1 MNGWMTNDD
10 IALVR
15 EFAARQ
21 SESAFAALVQRHLG
35 LVYSAALRQVGNPTL
50 AEEIAQAVFILLS
63 RKARTLGPDTIL
75 SAWLYRTTRYAA
87 ADALK
92 IAHRRQRR
100 EEAYMQSTL
109 NEPDVW
115 AQVAP
120 LLDGAMSELSE
131 RDRAALV
138 LRFFEN
144 KPAREIAGALKLTE
158 EAAQK
163 RVARALEKL
172 RGVFAKRGVTLTGA
186 AIAGAVSANAVQAVP
201 VGLAAKISA
210 AALVA
215 GTTLATTTAIT
226 MTMLQKTVLGT
237 ALAAAVG
244 VGIYEARE
252 ASRAHVEVEMLRQ
265 QQAPLVQR
273 IDELSAA
280 LGKATNQLAS
290 LREDNERLSR
300 NTSDLLRLRSEV
312 GQLRE
317 QARTAAVE
325 AQNEDRIS
333 PAMLQVY
340 SNVPPVKTLL
350 ATAVAKAAW
359 GESIVTGGW
368 KTESGKR
375 GIVLTTLQLGDDG
388 KQVNINSKLLEYT
401 DEAGEQLGLA
411 GFAVD
416 GQKSLNAHVLGLEES
431 RTLWKAAEQVDGV
444 EILIAPSVVTLSG
457 RQAQV
462 QIVDTHNLPSG
473 EEYTTGPVLEFF
485 PTVSPDGQS
494 VQVTIG
500 AQINLPIQSPPR

>member
-215 GTTLATTTAIT
+215 GTTLTAATAVVMTT
-226 MTMLQKTVLGT
+226 LQKTIIGAT
-237 ALAAAVG
+237 LAASVLASALLHQH
-244 VGIYEARE
+244 YRAKTSEAE
-252 ASRAHVEVEMLRQ
+252 ELLRQ
-265 QQAPLVQR
+265 Q
-273 IDELSAA
+273 S
-280 LGKATNQLAS
+280 NQLAMLEAENLRLSGSISQADSPNRLDALTKLRGDVSS
-290 LREDNERLSR
+290 LRAQTNPIVALQEENRRLQAQRPQQPKRKTALEIKDEAMAKLNYSKHWVYAFQEFARKNQGQFPTNLDHALPFLPEKSKAHAIGIADQFEIVYRGSR
-300 NTSDLLRLRSEV
+300 NVLTNGRNV
-312 GQLRE
+312 IVLRE
-317 QARTAAVE
+317 KQPFQFADGRWGKVYGFGDGHSEIHSE
-325 AQNEDRIS
+325 ADGNFTPYEEQH
-333 PAMLQVY
+333 
-340 SNVPPVKTLL
+340 T
-350 ATAVAKAAW
+350 
-359 GESIVTGGW
+359 IVT
-368 KTESGKR
+368 T
-375 GIVLTTLQLGDDG
+375 
-388 KQVNINSKLLEYT
+388 
-401 DEAGEQLGLA
+401 
-411 GFAVD
+411 
-416 GQKSLNAHVLGLEES
+416 
-431 RTLWKAAEQVDGV
+431 
-444 EILIAPSVVTLSG
+444 
-457 RQAQV
+457 
-462 QIVDTHNLPSG
+462 
-473 EEYTTGPVLEFF
+473 
-485 PTVSPDGQS
+485 SP
-494 VQVTIG
+494 
-500 AQINLPIQSPPR
+500 